1 MNSYQVTI
9 TYEQSVFADL
19 TITLEAESEEE
30 ACSRAKEMDDDD
42 LIDYSEAEERG
53 EYLTGIFDITAI
65 LNKEQP

>member
-1 MNSYQVTI
+1 MKSYQVTI
-9 TYEQSVFADL
+9 TYQQSIFADL

-53 EYLTGIFDITAI
+53 EYLTGIFDITAV

>member
-1 MNSYQVTI
+1 MKSYQVTI
-9 TYEQSVFADL
+9 TYQQSVFADL
-19 TITLEAESEEE
+19 TIILEAESEEE
-30 ACSRAKEMDDDD
+30 ACSRASEMDDDD

>member
-9 TYEQSVFADL
+9 TYQQSVFADL
-19 TITLEAESEEE
+19 IITLEAESEEE

-42 LIDYSEAEERG
+42 LNDYSEAKKRG
-53 EYLTGIFDITAI
+53 GYLTGIFDITAT

>member
-9 TYEQSVFADL
+9 TYQQSVFADL

-30 ACSRAKEMDDDD
+30 ACSIASEMDDDD
-42 LIDYSEAEERG
+42 LINYSEAEERG
-53 EYLTGIFDITAI
+53 EYLTSIFDITAK

>member
-9 TYEQSVFADL
+9 TYQQSVFADL

-30 ACSRAKEMDDDD
+30 ACSIASEMDDDD

-53 EYLTGIFDITAI
+53 EYLTSIFDITAK

>member
-9 TYEQSVFADL
+9 TYQQSVFADL
-19 TITLEAESEEE
+19 TIILEAESEEE

-53 EYLTGIFDITAI
+53 EYLTGIFDITAV

>member
-9 TYEQSVFADL
+9 IYQQSVFADL

-30 ACSRAKEMDDDD
+30 VCSRASEMDDDG
-42 LIDYSEAEERG
+42 LIDYSEAEEHG
-53 EYLTGIFDITAI
+53 VCVTSVFDITAT

>member
-9 TYEQSVFADL
+9 TYQQSVFADL

-30 ACSRAKEMDDDD
+30 ACSRASEMDDDG

>member
-9 TYEQSVFADL
+9 TYQQSVFADL
-19 TITLEAESEEE
+19 TIILEAESEEE

>member
-9 TYEQSVFADL
+9 TYQQSVFADL

-65 LNKEQP
+65 LNKEPR